1 VKISTVA
8 DIERFKK
15 YAQQIKNASARDLKR
30 IIKVIEKDLSISV
43 YQANELLTLEQRR
56 EVELLMS
63 EINKKKRRKI

>member
-1 VKISTVA
+1 MKISTVA